1 MNHHSHLYSRIEQDG
16 WIGKQ
21 RRDRVIHAVFMYH
34 GLILLEII
42 RKEIEVNLKQLNF
55 RKSFFIAR
63 VILNFTSPF
72 LLSTLFTFI
81 SLLSDI
87 YRS

>member
-1 MNHHSHLYSRIEQDG
+1 
-16 WIGKQ
+16 
-21 RRDRVIHAVFMYH
+21 MYH

-63 VILNFTSPF
+63 VITKFHQSFPTER
-72 LLSTLFTFI
+72 FI
-81 SLLSDI
+81 YI
-87 YRS
+87 YLIAVWYL